1 MIGLRPLRVQHLKET
16 QKFPDCQILFI
27 GAVGKDA
34 HRYGSCRAAGN
45 SGAYRRRLRTFRKS
59 RRSNRVLPGRK
70 KIRFEINLDA
80 ATEAKLKIS
89 AKLLSLAKT
98 VVGDPRAN

>member
-1 MIGLRPLRVQHLKET
+1 
-16 QKFPDCQILFI
+16 
-27 GAVGKDA
+27 
-34 HRYGSCRAAGN
+34 
-45 SGAYRRRLRTFRKS
+45 
-59 RRSNRVLPGRK
+59 LPGRK